1 MGKKHRNETEEER
14 KERKRA
20 KKEAKKAKKEKGAAV
35 PPTAVIPLSPPR
47 SSHNNTHPFLQKRLK
62 MIVSLYPVALSNVV
76 SHIRE
81 SLRSLLL
88 KYTDGVGGVLLGFDN
103 VKFTE
108 NKCRGMILNELPQIH
123 YSVELDAL
131 VFCPEVGSKVRFEQ
145 KKNVALT
152 RDADGHVILTNELLT
167 HLNLLYI

>member
-20 KKEAKKAKKEKGAAV
+20 KKEAKKAKKAKNDVRQETPSDVLAM
-35 PPTAVIPLSPPR
+35 PLPITAVVSPTPN
-47 SSHNNTHPFLQKRLK
+47 SSSFPFIQKRLK
-62 MIVSLYPVALSNVV
+62 MSISLYPVALGDVM

-88 KYTDGVGGVLLGFDN
+88 KYSDGVGGILLGFDN
-103 VKFTE
+103 VEFSEK
-108 NKCRGMILNELPQIH
+108 KGRGFILNELPQVH

-131 VFCPEVGSKVRFEQ
+131 IFCPEVGSKVRGILVVVD
-145 KKNVALT
+145 NAWSILRLT
-152 RDADGHVILTNELLT
+152 FACG
-167 HLNLLYI
+167 